1 MITVLV
7 AMPLEGLVLRQQVV
21 QDEVAPSDSDINST
35 SATSSEGTLEDPCL
49 SHRHRSCCTWWD
61 RLAWLR
67 DMYSGLTPAL
77 LLCANPAI
85 HYTIYDY
92 MKLKILN
99 RRLNVRNHAA
109 ISMATS
115 TDPPPPPLARGRL
128 TYDDLD
134 SHHLS
139 SQQAFL
145 VGIAAKAVATFVTF
159 PLLRAKVLMM
169 TGNGTLEMESL
180 NENITASPDNGNICA
195 AAAQRKD
202 EDANE
207 DRDREEDEEE
217 QRHRDNLV
225 CLPTLQPSPSSTV
238 AAAVAASATRVI
250 ATTMTTTSSGD
261 TVAVSVGNSRG
272 STEAVT
278 YSTITTPMTVTER
291 FIHWLR
297 TSDVGRLVSILMSIC
312 RLQGVRGLY
321 TGFFLHI
328 FHTTLRGATS
338 MSLKEFFLK
347 VLSSSQV
354 RTAAVRTR

>member
-1 MITVLV
+1 
-7 AMPLEGLVLRQQVV
+7 MPLEGLVLRQQVV

-35 SATSSEGTLEDPCL
+35 SATSSEGTREDPCL
-49 SHRHRSCCTWWD
+49 SSHRHRSCCTWWD

-109 ISMATS
+109 ISMAT
-115 TDPPPPPLARGRL
+115 
-128 TYDDLD
+128 
-134 SHHLS
+134 
-139 SQQAFL
+139 QQAFL

-169 TGNGTLEMESL
+169 TGKGTLEMESL
-180 NENITASPDNGNICA
+180 NENITASPDNGNIF
-195 AAAQRKD
+195 
-202 EDANE
+202 
-207 DRDREEDEEE
+207 
-217 QRHRDNLV
+217 
-225 CLPTLQPSPSSTV
+225 
-238 AAAVAASATRVI
+238 
-250 ATTMTTTSSGD
+250 
-261 TVAVSVGNSRG
+261 
-272 STEAVT
+272 
-278 YSTITTPMTVTER
+278 TER
-291 FIHWLR
+291 FMHWLR

-347 VLSSSQV
+347 ALSSSQV
-354 RTAAVRTR
+354 RTAASRTR